1 VGLQIAVEILQ
12 FEAGA
17 REAAQRRSVT
27 IVVDAL
33 RASATATT
41 ALHAGA
47 SAVLPVL
54 SVEVAETYCGQSGYR
69 VAGERHGIMCDGFD
83 FGNSPNELLDRRAEM
98 AGQTL
103 VLSTSNG
110 TRVLNAAAQG
120 AAALFMGTTV
130 NARAVARAAYQQ
142 AVIQGNDIVIIAA
155 GEYDHYAEEDMVGAR
170 CIAAH
175 LAALGAKV
183 PADYI
188 RDESATEIFRDT
200 PSAEELVALGYGSDI
215 DFCAQR
221 DIFDE
226 VPVLYEGRL
235 IPYEVTLSVQV

>member
-1 VGLQIAVEILQ
+1 MALQIAVEILQ

-17 REAAQRRSVT
+17 REAAQRGVVT

-54 SVEVAETYCGQSGYR
+54 SVEVAETYCGQPGYR

-83 FGNSPNELLDRRAEM
+83 FGNSPNELLHRRAEM
-98 AGQTL
+98 TGQTL

-130 NARAVARAAYQQ
+130 NARAVAHAAYQQ

-175 LAALGAKV
+175 LAALGASV

-200 PSAEELVALGYGSDI
+200 PSAEELIALGYGSDI

-221 DIFDE
+221 DIFEE

-235 IPYEVTLSVQV
+235 VPYKVALAIQV

>member
-1 VGLQIAVEILQ
+1 VGLQIKVEILQ

-17 REAAQRRSVT
+17 REAARRRAVT

-54 SVEVAETYCGQSGYR
+54 SVEAAERYCGQSGYR
-69 VAGERHGIMCDGFD
+69 VAGERHGKMCEGFD
-83 FGNSPNELLDRRAEM
+83 FGNSPNELLHRRAEM

-110 TRVLNAAAQG
+110 TRVLNAAAEG
-120 AAALFMGTTV
+120 AVALFMGTTV
-130 NARAVARAAYQQ
+130 NARAVAHAAYQQ
-142 AVIQGNDIVIIAA
+142 AVVHGEHIVIVAA
-155 GEYDHYAEEDMVGAR
+155 GEFDHYAEEDMVGAR
-170 CIAAH
+170 SIAAH
-175 LAALGAKV
+175 LATLGATV
-183 PADYI
+183 PAEYI
-188 RDESATEIFRDT
+188 REESATEIFRDT

-221 DIFDE
+221 DIFEE
-226 VPVLYEGRL
+226 VPVLYAGRL
-235 IPYEVTLSVQV
+235 IPYEISLAVEA

>member
-1 VGLQIAVEILQ
+1 MGFQIAVEILQ

-17 REAAQRRSVT
+17 REAARRQAVT

-54 SVEVAETYCGQSGYR
+54 SVEVAETYCGQFGYR

-98 AGQTL
+98 AGHIL

-120 AAALFMGTTV
+120 ASALFMGTTV
-130 NARAVARAAYQQ
+130 NAHAVANAAYQQ
-142 AVIQGNDIVIIAA
+142 AVIQGNDIVIVAA

-175 LAALGAKV
+175 LAALGAQV

-188 RDESATEIFRDT
+188 RNEVANEIFRDT
-200 PSAEELVALGYGSDI
+200 PSAEELIALGYGEDI

-235 IPYEVTLSVQV
+235 IPYEMTVALQT

>member
-1 VGLQIAVEILQ
+1 MGLEIKVEILQ
-12 FEAGA
+12 FESGA
-17 REAAQRRSVT
+17 REAAQRGAVT

-47 SAVLPVL
+47 RAVLPVL
-54 SVEVAETYCGQSGYR
+54 SVDVAETYCGQSGYR
-69 VAGERHGIMCDGFD
+69 VAGERHGIMCEGFD
-83 FGNSPNELLDRRAEM
+83 FGNSPNELLTRRTEM

-120 AAALFMGTTV
+120 AIALFMGTTL
-130 NARAVARAAYQQ
+130 NAHTVAQAAYQQ
-142 AVIQGNDIVIIAA
+142 AVVHGQDIVIVAA

-175 LAALGAKV
+175 LALLGADV
-183 PADYI
+183 PTDYI
-188 RDESATEIFRDT
+188 RDEVANEIFRDT
-200 PSAEELVALGYGSDI
+200 PSAEELVALGYGEDI

-226 VPVLYEGRL
+226 VPFLYEGLL
-235 IPYEVTLSVQV
+235 IPYEISLAVEA